1 MSFIIWYVLGLVK
14 INLNSKNSL
23 EIQNEQII
31 QGNFLIKNR
40 IQFSNIGNNFYS
52 SPWVK
57 WGRVKF

>member
-1 MSFIIWYVLGLVK
+1 MIKIKFYEFYLGLVK

-52 SPWVK
+52 SP
-57 WGRVKF
+57 